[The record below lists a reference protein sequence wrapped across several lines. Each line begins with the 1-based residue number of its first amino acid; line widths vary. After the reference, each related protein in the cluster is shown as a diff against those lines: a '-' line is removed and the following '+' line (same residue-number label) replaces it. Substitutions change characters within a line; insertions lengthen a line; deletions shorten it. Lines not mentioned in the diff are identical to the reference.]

1 MTSVPPTGEL
11 EAGDIAW
18 ARELAASMITTALVV
33 ANSDDEEAEP
43 VYAAARSQALSVRT
57 DDGMGAD
64 RWLAAMFFISAHAA
78 GMLRRIGQHEHHEPA
93 AVWQNMLLRRQD
105 GSQPPTKN

>member
-1 MTSVPPTGEL
+1 MTSVPPPPPNGTL
-11 EAGDIAW
+11 DNDDIAW
-18 ARELAASMITTALVV
+18 ARELAATMITAALAV
-33 ANSDDEEAEP
+33 ANSDDAEAEP

-78 GMLRRIGQHEHHEPA
+78 GLLRQLGRHDNIEPA
-93 AVWQNMLLRRQD
+93 AVWQNVLLRRYEKP
-105 GSQPPTKN
+105 SS